1 MLSLCNSQS
10 LSSWVYIVGLSGR
23 PSTPDPLNLLPK
35 WNLKKHGRNNPCGQ
49 EFCTCINSGYQQQC
63 GQQMS
68 TLEFSLLRLYGK
80 MQACVQVYKACLAMA
95 SCKTATSAF
104 AMLNPA
110 QYYSLH
116 LASCIVL
123 RWKPKLSVK
132 YLLHRIAQK
141 WVYTDLWK
149 LYIVQWQWKH
159 ACGNFATSSV
169 LFPVWVQLAIS
180 KTKLF
185 LHSKGLDCT
194 HHHR

>member
-1 MLSLCNSQS
+1 M
-10 LSSWVYIVGLSGR
+10 
-23 PSTPDPLNLLPK
+23 
-35 WNLKKHGRNNPCGQ
+35 KHGRNNPCGQ

-132 YLLHRIAQK
+132 YLLHRNAQK
-141 WVYTDLWK
+141 WSIHWPVKAVHCSGIESMHVVILP
-149 LYIVQWQWKH
+149 VQPH
-159 ACGNFATSSV
+159 SLARG
-169 LFPVWVQLAIS
+169 VWVQLAIS
-180 KTKLF
+180 LLCPGYLF
-185 LHSKGLDCT
+185 TQTHSHVAWEWGYSSHLSLYT
-194 HHHR
+194 